1 MLPSPVLCSFLSSVQ
16 FGVPL
21 IVNTKRQS
29 LHFAKTARL
38 QSLSDRGV
46 PSDFMHAGKNPNNG
60 KLFPNAI
67 TVGLRK

>member
-1 MLPSPVLCSFLSSVQ
+1 MLPFPAVCSFLSSVQ

-21 IVNTKRQS
+21 TVNTNRQS

-46 PSDFMHAGKNPNNG
+46 ASDFMQEKILIMENC
-60 KLFPNAI
+60 FPMP
-67 TVGLRK
+67 LRWG

>member
-1 MLPSPVLCSFLSSVQ
+1 MLPSPVLCSLLSSVQ

-21 IVNTKRQS
+21 KVNTKRQS

-46 PSDFMHAGKNPNNG
+46 ASDLQEKILIMENC
-60 KLFPNAI
+60 FPMP
-67 TVGLRK
+67 LRWG